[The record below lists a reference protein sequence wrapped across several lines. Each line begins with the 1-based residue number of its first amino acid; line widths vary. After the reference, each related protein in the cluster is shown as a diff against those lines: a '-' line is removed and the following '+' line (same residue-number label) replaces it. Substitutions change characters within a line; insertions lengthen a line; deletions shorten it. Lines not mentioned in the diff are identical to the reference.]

1 MRSPKSVSSHSFK
14 NFQNLETQNSELK
27 HSMSSSFPD
36 LIVFDC
42 DMCLWSPEMYELH
55 SLPTKEVRS
64 SVDGETMVTG
74 AETNEGDV
82 VELFPAARNVLKD
95 FYEGKF
101 PKNCRIAAAS
111 SADNAHA
118 VKCAHKSMNTIEI
131 LPGVTMAK
139 VFEKGWKDG
148 FKGNL
153 QIGRSG
159 KLSSNKQT
167 HFRELKKETGI
178 EFNKMLFFDDCN
190 WGDNC
195 RIVGKLGV
203 TTQKTPRG
211 LTKSDFA
218 QGLKKYAA
226 ASSN

>member
-1 MRSPKSVSSHSFK
+1 MMK
-14 NFQNLETQNSELK
+14 
-27 HSMSSSFPD
+27 FPD

-42 DMCLWSPEMYELH
+42 DMCLWSPEMYELR
-55 SLPTKEVRS
+55 SLPSGKVT
-64 SVDGETMVTG
+64 SVIDGNTLVTG
-74 AETNEGDV
+74 AKTDEGDV
-82 VELFPAARNVLKD
+82 VSLFPGARQALKD
-95 FYEGKF
+95 YYVGKF

-118 VKCAHKSMNTIEI
+118 VRCAHKAMSVIEI
-131 LPGVTMAK
+131 LPGVTMSDVFAK
-139 VFEKGWKDG
+139 NFEKG

-178 EFNKMLFFDDCN
+178 EFKKMLFFDDCN

-195 RIVGKLGV
+195 RVVGKLGV

-211 LTKSDFA
+211 LTQEEFK
-218 QGLKKYAA
+218 QGLKKFAA
-226 ASSN
+226 E